1 MCVSSYCRGMTG
13 CVRMTGCG
21 RTTCTVRVTR
31 NKRESSSSSYSA
43 TWNGQHIVGRV
54 RTQGDESSG
63 IGDCADL
70 VYQLQVREAIHV
82 HLSAQHYHY
91 SVPPK
96 LHSEYWVAVCGVQ
109 GGDVGSEGCGV

>member
-1 MCVSSYCRGMTG
+1 VS
-13 CVRMTGCG
+13 VRVICA
-21 RTTCTVRVTR
+21 VRVTR
-31 NKRESSSSSYSA
+31 NKRESSSYSA

-54 RTQGDESSG
+54 WAQGDESSG

-82 HLSAQHYHY
+82 HFSAEHYHY

-109 GGDVGSEGCGV
+109 GGCVG